1 MQVIGAF
8 SRSQGRLV
16 FDLNFTNFTASP
28 MGNFV
33 IQFDKNMFGLA
44 PATNLIPINTL
55 GQGKVCS

>member
-1 MQVIGAF
+1 MQITGAF
-8 SRSQGRLV
+8 SRLQGRLV

-44 PATNLIPINTL
+44 PATIPIPTNTL
-55 GQGKVCS
+55 CQGQVGS